1 MSEKNKLPTTDT
13 EDFNFLVD
21 HFDPTTQEKKV
32 AEDILN
38 LIKEDGAK
46 NIPLKF
52 TVTKIQENYKLKE
65 LPTLEIENSLWHE
78 FTKDEKLGQSIQ
90 GYRTSTINGEKIRI
104 PYLAFGADL
113 DYLNEMIRRFITRI
127 NNIKKE

>member
-1 MSEKNKLPTTDT
+1 MSEKNNLPSTDN

-52 TVTKIQENYKLKE
+52 TVTKIQENYKIKE

-104 PYLAFGADL
+104 PYLAFGSDL
-113 DYLNEMIRRFITRI
+113 DYLDEMIGRFITRI